1 MRRPPV
7 LFVHGA
13 FCGGWCLEGWVG
25 KFRDAGFTV
34 LAPDLPE
41 HGEGIAASG
50 PGLCGLGLGDYLSAL
65 QSHID
70 AMEEKPVIVGHSM
83 GGLLAQLLAAR
94 AQARAIVL
102 LASAPP
108 AGIAPQTAGEREAAQ
123 GLMAAGPFWDMVLT
137 ADFDMAVAN
146 SLTHMPEEARR
157 PLFERFC
164 RESGQALFETMFWM
178 FDAKAS
184 AHIAPGAVSCPVRVI
199 NGDGDVLTSMA
210 TARRIAARYHVEAE
224 EARGF
229 GHFLI
234 AEPGWQRLADDVIGW
249 IETLS

>member
-7 LFVHGA
+7 LFIHGA
-13 FCGGWCLEGWVG
+13 FCGGWCFEGWVQ
-25 KFRDAGFTV
+25 KFRDAGFAA
-34 LAPDLPE
+34 LSPDLPE

-50 PGLCGLGLGDYLSAL
+50 PGLCGMGLGDYLTAL
-65 QSHID
+65 QRHID
-70 AMEEKPVIVGHSM
+70 SLAQKPVIIGHSM

-94 AQARAIVL
+94 GQARAILL

-108 AGIAPQTAGEREAAQ
+108 AGILPQTAGEREAAQ
-123 GLMAAGPFWDMVLT
+123 ALMAAGPFWDTVLT
-137 ADFDMAVAN
+137 ADFDMAVLN
-146 SLTHMPEEARR
+146 SLTHIPEETRR

-164 RESGQALFETMFWM
+164 QESGQALFETMFSM
-178 FDAKAS
+178 FDDKGS

-224 EARGF
+224 EVRGF

-234 AEPGWQRLADDVIGW
+234 AEPGWQRLADDVISW
-249 IETLS
+249 IVTLS